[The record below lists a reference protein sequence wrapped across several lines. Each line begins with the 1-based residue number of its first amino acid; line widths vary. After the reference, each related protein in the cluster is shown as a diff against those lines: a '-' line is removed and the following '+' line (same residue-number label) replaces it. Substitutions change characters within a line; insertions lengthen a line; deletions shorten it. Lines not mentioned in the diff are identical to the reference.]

1 MNTDL
6 LDRRAPSEPAIAFS
20 TRLHHTAY
28 VSADQERTRHFYED
42 VIGIPLTGFWI
53 ERETL
58 GGVVHEFSLALYA
71 LADGCALSFFNFTDT
86 ELQARNAAKKQGLF
100 VHLALQA
107 SRSEQDALRERL
119 EQAGFQ
125 AMDFNHGYAR
135 SLYVE
140 DPDGQM
146 LEFCEEPDGMDGVTA
161 QQRTVAHQTLR
172 RWQAGDRA
180 VNNVLIRQD

>member
-1 MNTDL
+1 MTTDL
-6 LDRRAPSEPAIAFS
+6 LEKAASADALAPFA

-42 VIGIPLTGFWI
+42 VLGIPLTGFWI
-53 ERETL
+53 ESETL

-71 LADGCALSFFNFTDT
+71 LSDGCALSFFNFADC
-86 ELQARNAAKKQGLF
+86 EIQERNAAKRQGLF

-107 SRSEQDALRERL
+107 DEKQQAALRDRL
-119 EQAGFQ
+119 EKAGHQ
-125 AMDFNHGYAR
+125 AMMFDHGYAR

-146 LEFCEEPDGMDGVTA
+146 LEFCDEPEGMDGVTA
-161 QQRTVAHQTLR
+161 IQRAGAHDALR

-180 VNNVLIRQD
+180 VNNVLARQD